1 MYMQNDKTMMMN
13 EKKEIMIRI
22 ESMEI
27 QAQLRD
33 GTSSLSI
40 DTLAS
45 LLVWFY
51 GLSFTLVIAWTF
63 LTSPLFWV
71 DHDSIYDDKIFFM
84 CNNFHQ

>member
-1 MYMQNDKTMMMN
+1 MVLMYMQNDKTMMMN

-45 LLVWFY
+45 LLV
-51 GLSFTLVIAWTF
+51 
-63 LTSPLFWV
+63 
-71 DHDSIYDDKIFFM
+71 
-84 CNNFHQ
+84 